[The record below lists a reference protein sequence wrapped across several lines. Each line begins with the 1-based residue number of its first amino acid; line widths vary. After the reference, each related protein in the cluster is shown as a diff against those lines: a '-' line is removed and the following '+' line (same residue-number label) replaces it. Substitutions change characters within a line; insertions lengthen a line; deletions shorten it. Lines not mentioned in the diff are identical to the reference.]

1 MKPCGEDDVVDDLEY
16 SIMHRLQGASEGD
29 QRI

>member
-16 SIMHRLQGASEGD
+16 SMHRLQGASEGE